1 MKYYF
6 VFNPL
11 AGKGGA
17 KEVLESEIAALP
29 EKDSCTIYETKA
41 PLDASEFVKKTCLEN
56 PDEALRFIACG
67 GDGTINEVFSGA
79 IGFENASVS
88 CWPCGSGND
97 FVKIFG
103 GPDAFAD
110 VAGILSAPERTLD
123 VMKVGD
129 RYSINVTNFG
139 FDTTVA
145 MTVNE
150 DRAKNGHGSKSSYA
164 KGIVK
169 ALLKSMNNKCTVKCD
184 GKVINPDGSL
194 LLCTLSNGQYVG
206 GSFNC
211 APRGEI
217 DDGLIEVCLV
227 KPISRIRFFKMLT
240 PYTNGEHLDREDFKD
255 VMTYLRAKKIE
266 MSAPEGFAYSLD
278 GEIIHESEF
287 TVEIVPGALKL
298 AVPEKK

>member
-17 KEVLESEIAALP
+17 KEVLESKIAALP
-29 EKDSCTIYETKA
+29 EKDSCMIYETNA
-41 PLDASEFVKKTCLEN
+41 PLDACEFVKKTCLEN

-103 GPDAFAD
+103 GPDTFAD
-110 VAGILSAPERTLD
+110 VAGILSAPERALD

-227 KPISRIRFFKMLT
+227 KPIPRIRFFKMLA